1 MHTVLGP
8 LLGEEVFC
16 CLDDIIIATDT
27 AEKHLQMLEK
37 VFNALQGAG
46 LKLNPRKCVLLEK
59 KVEFLGHVIDREG
72 LHMDPS
78 KVEAIV
84 NYPLPQSR
92 SELRTFLGM
101 YSYYRKFVLGF
112 AKVAA
117 PLHELTSEKTKFEW
131 TTERRAC
138 FDQLKRIITQAPVL
152 AQPDIEGAR
161 SGKKPFRIHTDAS
174 YLGLGAVLSQEGDDG
189 LIHPIFFASKGLTN
203 CEKRYQCDRLGSAR
217 RRFCPQEVPH
227 RTNVSARVLRW
238 ALELQKYNLKM
249 IYLKGAANRVADA
262 LSRGAT
268 SPQDSH
274 FEESIPNELIVAST
288 TEASDWTRTSRTYS
302 VADFVINRGFLTLVE
317 NDQLRRIVPPSK
329 RKDVFNEAHHGM
341 LAGHFGAKKIL
352 RELSKRLFWESMR
365 RDIILWTEEC
375 RDCFCH
381 NGRRDMVPPLKPIV
395 TTKPFE
401 LVGVDILEM
410 GPTTEG
416 NRYILAVVDH
426 FSKFAGAYAIPSKSA
441 STVAKVFFERWV
453 ADGGRQP
460 KCILS
465 DQGGEFDNKLMNEL
479 RALMGIEH
487 VFTKGYNPREN
498 GLTERFNE
506 TLIHMLRKKV
516 RVPTEWDKILSACV
530 FAYNTTV
537 HQSTGESPFF
547 LLHGFD
553 AHVPWDLAEREVSMY
568 AVDMDSY
575 LQELTI
581 GTQIAREYAQE
592 VNSKMRD
599 RMKTAYDREKRI
611 CVDPPKVGDRVYMK
625 IPGEK
630 QSSRNPKLVN
640 PWEGPYRMSQ
650 SALRKAEE
658 KEAALEKLLRM
669 SVYKP
674 LNLRYR
680 CTCGLFGQMAYVAIP
695 GLKHPMA
702 RSKKVL
708 DMYQLANV
716 ASISEQQCWGD
727 ERKEMELR
735 KKNSPY
741 LTPYGLALAMDAHR
755 RRCHGYAERL
765 DAAKRMRFEHPA
777 VFPWPVDFNVGDYIT
792 MAISML
798 DHVEAPCL
806 TNNTDHD
813 VFIALPSSFSQVNAG
828 VAYEDNVNI
837 YVYADFS
844 TLAEKLMKTQI
855 TRSIVVVWP
864 DRMPESR
871 PMRQLLISLE
881 RHLQCGGTLAF
892 FPSPY
897 EDRNEFEWKRIG
909 EVCTEFVR
917 YITQPSRQFDALVRD
932 HYGDVLEQ
940 SPHTHPAT
948 CLGTDPRRKRERNS
962 PTIRFFS
969 SSRRCGLPS
978 MTSSDFQSSISST
991 ELKDKKRQDKM
1002 AKAKRRRDE
1011 MRPNFF
1017 VIEDPHRQRHT
1028 CSISFEE
1035 PRAPRREKTPP
1046 RGTPF
1051 ENPAKRDRRRDSVP
1065 PRTDDR
1071 LNRGH
1076 DERPSKDRDGRHRM
1090 RSPRRRHTQG
1100 RRN

>member
-1 MHTVLGP
+1 
-8 LLGEEVFC
+8 
-16 CLDDIIIATDT
+16 
-27 AEKHLQMLEK
+27 
-37 VFNALQGAG
+37 
-46 LKLNPRKCVLLEK
+46 
-59 KVEFLGHVIDREG
+59 
-72 LHMDPS
+72 
-78 KVEAIV
+78 
-84 NYPLPQSR
+84 
-92 SELRTFLGM
+92 
-101 YSYYRKFVLGF
+101 
-112 AKVAA
+112 
-117 PLHELTSEKTKFEW
+117 
-131 TTERRAC
+131 
-138 FDQLKRIITQAPVL
+138 
-152 AQPDIEGAR
+152 
-161 SGKKPFRIHTDAS
+161 
-174 YLGLGAVLSQEGDDG
+174 
-189 LIHPIFFASKGLTN
+189 
-203 CEKRYQCDRLGSAR
+203 
-217 RRFCPQEVPH
+217 
-227 RTNVSARVLRW
+227 
-238 ALELQKYNLKM
+238 
-249 IYLKGAANRVADA
+249 
-262 LSRGAT
+262 
-268 SPQDSH
+268 
-274 FEESIPNELIVAST
+274 
-288 TEASDWTRTSRTYS
+288 
-302 VADFVINRGFLTLVE
+302 
-317 NDQLRRIVPPSK
+317 
-329 RKDVFNEAHHGM
+329 
-341 LAGHFGAKKIL
+341 
-352 RELSKRLFWESMR
+352 MR

-381 NGRRDMVPPLKPIV
+381 NGRHDMVPPLKPIV

-416 NRYILAVVDH
+416 NRYILAVVDQ

-441 STVAKVFFERWV
+441 STVARVFFERWV

-506 TLIHMLRKKV
+506 TLILMLRKKV
-516 RVPTEWDKILSACV
+516 RVPTEWDKILPACV

-640 PWEGPYRMSQ
+640 PWEGPYRVIETSEN
-650 SALRKAEE
+650 SALVTLINQNKEPVRVPFDVLRK
-658 KEAALEKLLRM
+658 LPQRM
-669 SVYKP
+669 SDEPIRTKKSRGKRGRPRKIPQNECIQSDSILCFRTLLAAEDP

-680 CTCGLFGQMAYVAIP
+680 CSCGLFGQMAHVAIP

-708 DMYQLANV
+708 DMYQLTNV

-741 LTPYGLALAMDAHR
+741 PTPYVLALAMDAHR

-855 TRSIVVVWP
+855 TRSIVIVWP

-932 HYGDVLEQ
+932 Q
-940 SPHTHPAT
+940 
-948 CLGTDPRRKRERNS
+948 RKRAPDPKTDKEVYERT
-962 PTIRFFS
+962 TI
-969 SSRRCGLPS
+969 
-978 MTSSDFQSSISST
+978 
-991 ELKDKKRQDKM
+991 
-1002 AKAKRRRDE
+1002 
-1011 MRPNFF
+1011 
-1017 VIEDPHRQRHT
+1017 
-1028 CSISFEE
+1028 
-1035 PRAPRREKTPP
+1035 TPLDSP
-1046 RGTPF
+1046 RGP
-1051 ENPAKRDRRRDSVP
+1051 ENITVQ
-1065 PRTDDR
+1065 TNN
-1071 LNRGH
+1071 LT
-1076 DERPSKDRDGRHRM
+1076 M
-1090 RSPRRRHTQG
+1090 QFLL
-1100 RRN
+1100 